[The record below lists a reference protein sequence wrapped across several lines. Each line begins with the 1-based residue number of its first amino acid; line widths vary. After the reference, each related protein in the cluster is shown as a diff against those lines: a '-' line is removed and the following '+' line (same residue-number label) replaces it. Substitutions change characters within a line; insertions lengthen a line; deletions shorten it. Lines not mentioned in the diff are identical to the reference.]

1 MRSYLQPL
9 AHHLDHPERLLLRG
23 GDGRFFVWRG
33 ESAQSPP
40 EEIEPRL
47 ATWLVAQERV
57 EVLAPPLMWL
67 HVDDLPLA
75 APVSSPSPSIGRD
88 AAR

>member
-1 MRSYLQPL
+1 MTLVVDASVAL
-9 AHHLDHPERLLLRG
+9 AASAVPEGFADLR
-23 GDGRFFVWRG
+23 DRD
-33 ESAQSPP
+33 
-40 EEIEPRL
+40 L
-47 ATWLVAQERV
+47 
-57 EVLAPPLMWL
+57 LAPPLMWL